1 MVRVYHRQEDRSM
14 TAITQTIPRV
24 CRALMGLAVLWGSIG
39 LPGVRSWAIE
49 ESEIVTLRGL
59 QGMHVIAEQSNPE
72 VERAGLTA
80 QQLRIDVELQLRKFG
95 IPVLTR
101 DASYRAPGSPYLHV
115 HVTGSGAPSGIY
127 GIAIQLKQRISLER
141 DASVV

>member
-1 MVRVYHRQEDRSM
+1 
-14 TAITQTIPRV
+14 
-24 CRALMGLAVLWGSIG
+24 
-39 LPGVRSWAIE
+39 
-49 ESEIVTLRGL
+49 
-59 QGMHVIAEQSNPE
+59 E

-141 DASVV
+141 DASVFVWAPTWTIVGAGAVGSVNLHTIRNAIRDYLDQFVNAYLSANPRSKASAAP